1 MKTTFYLSLWLL
13 TSFFRVKSLQVI
25 KEKFFNWQLLF
36 TSMFVCIHAAK
47 QLHMNQKL
55 YRNSSTLYWLY
66 METRLHC
73 IDYIWK
79 LVYIVLIIY
88 GNSSTLYWLYMFLFF
103 EILVW
108 KLPHYNDY
116 LCICCRIN
124 VKIKYSENHFCPFI
138 KIKSLHVRFFP
149 HHNFPNPSSP
159 VAVYNLQSID
169 FPNY

>member
-1 MKTTFYLSLWLL
+1 MIFVITVEGDFINTMKTTFYLSLWLL
-13 TSFFRVKSLQVI
+13 TSFFRVKSLQVSKRSFSIDSFCSLLCLYVSMLLNSFIWI
-25 KEKFFNWQLLF
+25 K
-36 TSMFVCIHAAK
+36 SYI
-47 QLHMNQKL
+47 
-55 YRNSSTLYWLY
+55 
-66 METRLHC
+66 ETRLHC

-124 VKIKYSENHFCPFI
+124 VENKIFW
-138 KIKSLHVRFFP
+138 KSSLSF
-149 HHNFPNPSSP
+149 
-159 VAVYNLQSID
+159 Y
-169 FPNY
+169 

>member
-1 MKTTFYLSLWLL
+1 MIFVITVVGDFINTMKTTFYLSLWLL

-55 YRNSSTLYWLY
+55 YR
-66 METRLHC
+66 
-73 IDYIWK
+73 
-79 LVYIVLIIY
+79 
-88 GNSSTLYWLYMFLFF
+88 NSSTLYWLYMFLFF